1 MTRRHGIIFLAALV
15 VTLGAAC
22 GTRKQDV
29 QRARNSVY
37 DTDFAN
43 VYNAA
48 LQATRDQ
55 YPMLKDSPGPG
66 RISTAWHQVT
76 YANNQDDSLQNQRTM
91 TQGQGMTGRPGSPQA
106 TMTGMPTRLAYK
118 RFFIRFDVSVLGGR
132 PWKVKVV
139 GHASEWDPGAAL
151 PTEMNGAQRPAWLD
165 GRLESLQVAI
175 YKKIKRYAIPRK
187 EEVTIS
193 VEDSLPKT
201 DPGTIKGVPP
211 AAAKTLAAIK
221 DAVGKRDYATLRP
234 QLDDNVVWSLG
245 GGTGADIAIATWQAD
260 PSILEA
266 MQSAINAG
274 CAGDKKVVCPAPDPA
289 TVPLPGAYQLVLEDN
304 GSGFKITSFVRTE

>member
-1 MTRRHGIIFLAALV
+1 MARRHRIIFLAALV
-15 VTLGAAC
+15 VTLTSAC
-22 GTRKQDV
+22 GASKKDV
-29 QRARNSVY
+29 ERARNSVY

-48 LQATRDQ
+48 LQATRDI

-66 RISTAWHQVT
+66 RISTAWHQVS
-76 YANNQDDSLQNQRTM
+76 YANNQDDSLQNQRTLQ
-91 TQGQGMTGRPGSPQA
+91 QGQGMTGQPGSPQA

-118 RFFIRFDVSVLGGR
+118 RFFIRFDVSVTGGR
-132 PWKVKVV
+132 PWRVKVV

-165 GRLESLQVAI
+165 GRTEGLQVSI
-175 YKKIKRYAIPRK
+175 YKKIKKYAIARK
-187 EEVTIS
+187 EEVVIS

-201 DPGTIKGVPP
+201 DPGLFKGVPP
-211 AAAKTLAAIK
+211 GAAKTLAAVR
-221 DAVGKRDYATLRP
+221 DAIGKRDYAALRP

-266 MQSAINAG
+266 MLTTINAG
-274 CAGDKKVVCPAPDPA
+274 CAGDKKVVCPVVDPQ
-289 TVPLPGAYQLVLEDN
+289 PGAYQLVLEDRA
-304 GSGFKITSFVRTE
+304 GSFKITSFVRAE

>member
-1 MTRRHGIIFLAALV
+1 MTRRHRIIFLAALV
-15 VTLGAAC
+15 ATITVAC
-22 GTRKQDV
+22 GASKKDV
-29 QRARNSVY
+29 ERARNSVY

-48 LQATRDQ
+48 LQATRDL

-76 YANNQDDSLQNQRTM
+76 YANNQDDSLQNQRTLQQ
-91 TQGQGMTGRPGSPQA
+91 QGVAQGGISGQAGSPQS

-132 PWKVKVV
+132 PWRVKVV
-139 GHASEWDPGAAL
+139 GRASEWDPGAAL

-165 GRLESLQVAI
+165 GRTDALQVAI
-175 YKKIKRYAIPRK
+175 YKKIKKYAIARK
-187 EEVTIS
+187 EEVVVS

-201 DPGTIKGVPP
+201 DPNTFKGVPP

-221 DAVGKRDYATLRP
+221 DAIGKRDYAALRP

-260 PSILEA
+260 PGILEA
-266 MQSAINAG
+266 MLTTINAG
-274 CAGDKKVVCPAPDPA
+274 CAGDKKVMCPAADPQ
-289 TVPLPGAYQLVLEDN
+289 PGAYQLVLEDK
-304 GSGFKITSFVRTE
+304 GGTFKVTSFVRAE